1 MLIVWITA
9 LKFCAEL
16 SNTGLQFPADRLRVY
31 SRPSKVLLRD
41 DPHID
46 YFFTI
51 CNYYTGKDFILLTS
65 MYVGDDCQSCD
76 NYHVLIYLSK
86 IKTGWLF
93 LNFLMLQASIQ

>member
-46 YFFTI
+46 FYSPSTFQR
-51 CNYYTGKDFILLTS
+51 GKLKGNGNWCF
-65 MYVGDDCQSCD
+65 
-76 NYHVLIYLSK
+76 
-86 IKTGWLF
+86 
-93 LNFLMLQASIQ
+93 MLVQQWSPAAVC